1 MNHITQGVYEAFVR
15 LPRVDLAHTITVSL
29 QMYVDLE
36 LMTESLSREQLNT
49 VMDEADLLKSKE
61 EVEAA
66 LDSLAA
72 DITARLAD
80 KMPVVYSIMNGGL
93 VVAGQLLT
101 RLKFPL
107 EQGYMHATR
116 YRGETSAQADLQWQA
131 PPSVPMDGRTVLI
144 IDDIFDEGYTLEAVV
159 EACKAQG
166 AAEVLTAVL
175 VDKQHDRKAPGMK
188 VDFVGLEVED
198 RYVFGFGMDY
208 RGYWRN
214 APGIYAVK
222 GL

>member
-1 MNHITQGVYEAFVR
+1 MT
-15 LPRVDLAHTITVSL
+15 TSL
-29 QMYVDLE
+29 
-36 LMTESLSREQLNT
+36 TAEQLNT
-49 VMDEADLLKSKE
+49 VMEEADLLKSQA

-66 LDSLAA
+66 LDSLAEA
-72 DITARLAD
+72 ITAKLAD

-101 RLKFPL
+101 RLTFPL

-116 YRGETSAQADLQWQA
+116 YRGDVTAQADLQWQA
-131 PPSVPMDGRTVLI
+131 MPSVPMEGRSVLI
-144 IDDIFDEGYTLEAVV
+144 IDDIFDEGYTLKTVV

-166 AAEVLTAVL
+166 ATEVLTAVL
-175 VDKQHDRKAPGMK
+175 VNKQHDRKAPGMS
-188 VDFVGLEVED
+188 VDFAGLDVED
-198 RYVFGFGMDY
+198 RYVFGYGMDY